1 MWKSGR
7 NKHGMVGGR
16 DVTLKVDFIR
26 SEGRF
31 VYVRHILHVEA
42 MKYVQESESGAFTE
56 WHRS

>member
-1 MWKSGR
+1 
-7 NKHGMVGGR
+7 MVGGR